1 MENKYKTIFYGVSAI
16 VYLAITIY
24 YIVEGSI
31 LSLGDTFHITF
42 CTTGDPIKKSLF
54 GKE

>member
-24 YIVEGSI
+24 YIVGGVYLSVVFGGYFPYYI
-31 LSLGDTFHITF
+31 LYNWRSN
-42 CTTGDPIKKSLF
+42 
-54 GKE
+54 